1 MRLLNVKFIFLG
13 KLLLATVAIVALV
26 SLPLRALLP
35 GISLGHLVFYSVA
48 GLAGMLV
55 LLVVGAVCSLQFSQL
70 VLRMGGTDTQ
80 WFWFSAEPP
89 GLVALRAGKRVGKDM
104 P

>member
-13 KLLLATVAIVALV
+13 KLLLAVAAIVALV
-26 SLPLRALLP
+26 ALPLRALLP
-35 GISLGHLVFYSVA
+35 GISLGHLVFYGVA
-48 GLAGMLV
+48 GLAGVLV

-70 VLRMGGTDTQ
+70 ILRMGGTDTQ

-89 GLVALRAGKRVGKDM
+89 GLVALRAGKRVSKDT